1 MTLSDELVLASC
13 DQPDGSGPEGLAPW
27 LLARVLQ
34 HVAANLGRDLA
45 VNELAAVAQMSSH
58 HFSLCFKRSMGV
70 SPHQWVV
77 HRRVAEARRLL
88 RARSMPVVD
97 VALSLGFCNQS
108 HFTDVFRRLTGTTPK
123 RYQRLHA
130 PPHF

>member
-1 MTLSDELVLASC
+1 VTQSDELVLASG
-13 DQPDGSGPEGLAPW
+13 DPPDGSSTEGLAPW
-27 LLARVLQ
+27 VLARVLH
-34 HVAANLGRDLA
+34 HVAANLGRDLG
-45 VNELAAVAQMSSH
+45 VSELAAVAQMSPH

-70 SPHQWVV
+70 TPHKWVV

-88 RARSMPVVD
+88 RAGSMPVVD
-97 VALSLGFCNQS
+97 VALSLGFSNQS

-130 PPHF
+130 PSIS